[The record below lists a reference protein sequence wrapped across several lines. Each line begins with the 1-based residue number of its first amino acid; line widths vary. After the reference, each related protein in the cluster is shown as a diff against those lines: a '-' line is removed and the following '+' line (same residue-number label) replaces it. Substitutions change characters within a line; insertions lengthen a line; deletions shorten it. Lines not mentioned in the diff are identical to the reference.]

1 MRVRLPSLLFE
12 GRQGEG
18 LRLSDE
24 ICNFLKIFFY
34 FKEMEGIIMIIHQIS
49 VFIENKPGRL
59 TEIVSSLSEK
69 GIDIRALS
77 IADTTD
83 FGILRLIV
91 NDPELAMRILKDEG
105 VTVSKTQVIGVR
117 MADRAGA
124 LAEVLAILRDA
135 KIAVEYAYAFITHS
149 KSDACV
155 VLRVEDNESAIRAL
169 SAHGIAFLEDIQ

>member
-1 MRVRLPSLLFE
+1 
-12 GRQGEG
+12 
-18 LRLSDE
+18 
-24 ICNFLKIFFY
+24 
-34 FKEMEGIIMIIHQIS
+34 MIIYQIS

-59 TEIVSSLSEK
+59 TEIVSCLSEK

-91 NDPELAMRILKDEG
+91 NDPELATRILKEEG

-117 MADRAGA
+117 LEDRPGA

-135 KIAVEYAYAFITHS
+135 GIAVEYAYAFITHS
-149 KSDACV
+149 KNDACV
-155 VLRVEDNESAIRAL
+155 VLRVEDNDSAIKAL
-169 SAHGIAFLEDIQ
+169 SAHGIAFLENIQ